1 MSEESKNTE
10 SKSGKEF
17 SDKADELIGKG
28 KDFADKA
35 EDYFEETVEKVKRS
49 NAFGRISDAFGKV
62 EEIME
67 NKSREFHS
75 GEMGAK
81 FETFKDKAEDQ
92 AGEILKKVKE
102 ASRKIGD
109 RVDESL
115 DSLKGKKDHT
125 KNQDGG
131 GI

>member
-1 MSEESKNTE
+1 MSDESKNKE

-17 SDKADELIGKG
+17 SDPANDLIGKT

-35 EDYFEETVEKVKRS
+35 EDYFEETVDKVKR
-49 NAFGRISDAFGKV
+49 SDAFGKISGLFDKV
-62 EEIME
+62 ENFME
-67 NKSREFHS
+67 EKSEEFQS

-102 ASRKIGD
+102 TSRKIGD
-109 RVDESL
+109 KVDESIE
-115 DSLKGKKDHT
+115 SFKGKRGQP
-125 KNQDGG
+125 KNESGG